1 MTESIPRGDDADL
14 AEQVRSVGDVAED
27 ADETWVNG
35 VVQQWNADLAD
46 ALEQHHSV
54 PDFDDDRR
62 PAPE

>member
-14 AEQVRSVGDVAED
+14 AEQVQSVGDAGED
-27 ADETWVNG
+27 ADETWVDG

-46 ALEQHHSV
+46 ALEQRRAI

-62 PAPE
+62 SATE

>member
-14 AEQVRSVGDVAED
+14 AEQVQPVGDDVED

-46 ALEQHHSV
+46 ALEQRRPV
-54 PDFDDDRR
+54 PEFDDDRR
-62 PAPE
+62 S

>member
-14 AEQVRSVGDVAED
+14 AEQVQSVGDVAED

-46 ALEQHHSV
+46 TLEQHHSV